1 MATEKKLKKSAQDVL
16 DYMIEHETITVQEC
30 ILHCHTTELR
40 SRISELKRDGYI
52 ITDTY
57 ERQSEP
63 GRHPYKRY
71 KLEGKR

>member
-1 MATEKKLKKSAQDVL
+1 MMEKKLKKSALAVL

-40 SRISELKRDGYI
+40 SRISELKGAGYI
-52 ITDTY
+52 ISDTF
-57 ERQSEP
+57 EKQTEP